1 MKKTFFRKSL
11 SVLMAVLLFVLPIQS
26 FAEESEGSSSA
37 ATQFYG
43 QYQFSILSVASKII
57 ENGYCFGVT
66 SGDLLAE
73 AFYEKLVNPSADV
86 EDMLNV
92 MTDSLDPHSSYLNA
106 EEYKYMM
113 DHTISGTFA
122 GIGVS
127 VVQAGDRVVVV
138 SPMAGSPAEEAGI
151 EANDVII
158 SVNGEGMIG
167 KSVQYIQSVI
177 SGEEGTAVSI
187 GVQRGD
193 KILNFDMKRAIIRDK
208 TVTWSVK
215 DGIGIIRVASYNP
228 TTAEDAKKALED
240 FDRQG
245 IKNIVID
252 ERNNPGGELQSVVD
266 FCNLF
271 IPKGPV
277 ATMKFKDSQNDETYY
292 STLEKPKYKLAV
304 LINGGSASA
313 AELFAAAV
321 KDTKVGAIIGENSY
335 GKGTMQT
342 LIPFEYTGGALR
354 LTVAEYF
361 SAHGNRVNGVG
372 VKPDYTVHDDAIYKD
387 VSYLEPIELT
397 KESRIYDE
405 SDNVLAIEQR
415 LELLG
420 YFEEKPDKFFDEE
433 TKKALEMYQTFRKL
447 PVTGT
452 PNHETSLDLNSID
465 FENMAFSNEAQMNT
479 ALNDLK
485 TGAFPQE

>member
-1 MKKTFFRKSL
+1 M
-11 SVLMAVLLFVLPIQS
+11 
-26 FAEESEGSSSA
+26 
-37 ATQFYG
+37 
-43 QYQFSILSVASKII
+43 
-57 ENGYCFGVT
+57 
-66 SGDLLAE
+66 
-73 AFYEKLVNPSADV
+73 
-86 EDMLNV
+86 
-92 MTDSLDPHSSYLNA
+92 
-106 EEYKYMM
+106 
-113 DHTISGTFA
+113 
-122 GIGVS
+122 
-127 VVQAGDRVVVV
+127 
-138 SPMAGSPAEEAGI
+138 
-151 EANDVII
+151 
-158 SVNGEGMIG
+158 
-167 KSVQYIQSVI
+167 
-177 SGEEGTAVSI
+177 
-187 GVQRGD
+187 
-193 KILNFDMKRAIIRDK
+193 
-208 TVTWSVK
+208 
-215 DGIGIIRVASYNP
+215 
-228 TTAEDAKKALED
+228 
-240 FDRQG
+240 
-245 IKNIVID
+245 
-252 ERNNPGGELQSVVD
+252 
-266 FCNLF
+266 
-271 IPKGPV
+271 
-277 ATMKFKDSQNDETYY
+277 
-292 STLEKPKYKLAV
+292 
-304 LINGGSASA
+304 INGGSASA

-452 PNHETSLDLNSID
+452 TNLETSLDLNSID

-479 ALNDLK
+479 ALNYLK